1 MISQLKIDGDFIAL
15 HQLPKNP
22 YLAVKSGAFLFAA
35 LVLTWA

>member
-15 HQLPKNP
+15 SFPRILTWS
-22 YLAVKSGAFLFAA
+22 VKSGAFLFAA